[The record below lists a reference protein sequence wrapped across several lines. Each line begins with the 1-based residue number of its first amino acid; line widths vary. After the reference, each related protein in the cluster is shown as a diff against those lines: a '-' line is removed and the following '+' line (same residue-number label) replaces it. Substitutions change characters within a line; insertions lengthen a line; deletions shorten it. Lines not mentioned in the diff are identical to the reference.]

1 MKKRSF
7 LIPVAT
13 LLSVLSASNVEAVE
27 LKSLGFK
34 NSSNEA
40 LSSSFLESNNAFDFI
55 MVQGDYVD
63 VTARHRSHSSHR
75 SHRSHFSSRR

>member
-1 MKKRSF
+1 LKKRSF

-13 LLSVLSASNVEAVE
+13 LLSALSASNVDAGVTRNLVITHIPSESFYSAAFE
-27 LKSLGFK
+27 
-34 NSSNEA
+34 SS
-40 LSSSFLESNNAFDFI
+40 NAFDFI

-75 SHRSHFSSRR
+75 SHRSHFSSR